1 MPSGGPTNPLM
12 DPHSRVRM
20 EHLAPT
26 PKHQLQLVAL
36 GMTMGG
42 ASTIIARAPSVGV
55 AMMNKSVALIAAAG
69 AMRDIYPAFGP
80 HHKLGVRYG
89 GTGEVMP
96 MSQAWPMMG
105 MIYGPIAR
113 KVPVPQYGFGF
124 TSVPN
129 GSSRW
134 VYEQKIAESRSGK
147 DSGLPSTNRKARSGT
162 SSSRRRRSLARKGG
176 NGSRRSYRG
185 RKRRPPY
192 CRVHKRNHWCKYT
205 STRKTPYRRR

>member
-1 MPSGGPTNPLM
+1 MPRRSSIFGG
-12 DPHSRVRM
+12 RV
-20 EHLAPT
+20 T
-26 PKHQLQLVAL
+26 PKRRDTIVAAAAVSGVGYGTASLV
-36 GMTMGG
+36 T
-42 ASTIIARAPSVGV
+42 RFPSVGV
-55 AMMNKSVALIAAAG
+55 TMMNKSVAAIAAAG

-80 HHKLGVRYG
+80 DYKFGIRYG

-96 MSQAWPMMG
+96 MSQAFPMTG
-105 MIYGPIAR
+105 MIYGSIAR
-113 KVPVPQYGFGF
+113 KVPVPQYGFGI

-129 GSSRW
+129 GSTRW
-134 VYEQKIAESRSGK
+134 VYEQKKVQSRPGQ

-162 SSSRRRRSLARKGG
+162 SSSRSRRSLARKGG

-205 STRKTPYRRR
+205 RK